1 MNLHAEVG
9 VQRIPGIDN
18 IVTFERNIRMS
29 ERADINYLQ
38 WQALV
43 ILYRNRERKSSP
55 VRYVGLDATIL
66 GLIKH
71 HPPLAAWV
79 GKPADHQVHITSA
92 GIARCETG

>member
-1 MNLHAEVG
+1 MPGTDNL
-9 VQRIPGIDN
+9 
-18 IVTFERNIRMS
+18 VTYERNMRMS
-29 ERADINYLQ
+29 ESANINYLE

-71 HPPLAAWV
+71 HPPLAEWV

-92 GIARCETG
+92 GIALCET